1 MNASLFAFIS
11 VLGNVGAQVMIKVAG
26 RNGAGSEG
34 LASWFS
40 PWLLLACLLYG
51 SSFLLSVK
59 VFAVNS
65 LSTAAPLMAG
75 ATFMLV
81 AVAGAVVFG
90 ERISLGGALGICLIA
105 GGIFVFSRGL

>member
-1 MNASLFAFIS
+1 MNEFFFAVIS
-11 VLGNVGAQVMIKVAG
+11 VLGNVGAQVMIKMAG
-26 RNGAGSEG
+26 RHGAGSEG

-40 PWLLLACLLYG
+40 PWLLLACALYG

-65 LSTAAPLMAG
+65 LSTAAPIMAG
-75 ATFMLV
+75 ATMMLV

-90 ERISLGGALGICLIA
+90 ESISPARAFGICLIA
-105 GGIFVFSRGL
+105 GGIFVFARRI